1 MKKAMDKE
9 YTFEELTELVNER
22 DEGICQNCGDIIV
35 NPWIIKINNN
45 FNYYHPDDYML
56 VCGRCK
62 QKAAKRL
69 MENPYYDD
77 YDK

>member
-1 MKKAMDKE
+1 MKKTLEKE
-9 YTFEELTELVNER
+9 HTFEELTELVRER
-22 DEGICQNCGDIIV
+22 DEDVCHNCGDIIV
-35 NPWIIKINNN
+35 NPWLIQINNI

-62 QKAAKRL
+62 QKAAKNL
-69 MENPYYDD
+69 MKNELFDD